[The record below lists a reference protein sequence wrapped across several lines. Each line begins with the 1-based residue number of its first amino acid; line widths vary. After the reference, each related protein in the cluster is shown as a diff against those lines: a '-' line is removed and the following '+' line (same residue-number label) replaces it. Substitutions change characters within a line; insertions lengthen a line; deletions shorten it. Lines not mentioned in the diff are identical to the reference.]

1 MKKMQFIRDL
11 SKKTKPIVKES
22 LSYEDALL
30 AKLEKEADTMSDT
43 DKKDKVTFDVPLLI
57 RVFELVREDVK
68 TDMDL
73 HNLVERLLALKDQGT
88 LTMAHYEKIA
98 AAHSGTDS
106 GQMPVDTKTDESVDM
121 FRLLAGIKK

>member
-11 SKKTKPIVKES
+11 SKKTKPVVKENI
-22 LSYEDALL
+22 SYEDALL